1 MIEPSFLALFSPL
14 LIAQKDRATKTKT
27 KTTEKAGRL
36 NDSFIAFAWLV
47 VRHLLSSPLLS
58 SPLLYRLLAVRGSSA
73 AKQVPYLFY
82 HLSLSMLVVPILLLV
97 QRPLHAASSNA
108 STIVVCWQA
117 GRRA

>member
-58 SPLLYRLLAVRGSSA
+58 LHHSFFAEQSTATATSTA
-73 AKQVPYLFY
+73 AEASQARQGKGRKQEQV
-82 HLSLSMLVVPILLLV
+82 
-97 QRPLHAASSNA
+97 
-108 STIVVCWQA
+108 
-117 GRRA
+117 